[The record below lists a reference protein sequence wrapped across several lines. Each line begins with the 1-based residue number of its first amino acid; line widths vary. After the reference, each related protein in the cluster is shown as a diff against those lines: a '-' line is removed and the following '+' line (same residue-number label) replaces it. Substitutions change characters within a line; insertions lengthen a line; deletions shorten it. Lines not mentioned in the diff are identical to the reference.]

1 MRSTV
6 GVPMTELLQLLIS
19 GLTIGSVYG
28 LVAVGFCMV
37 YNTTE
42 VINFA
47 QGEFVMLGG
56 MMAATASSGFGWP
69 LPAALLFAVVS
80 VTLIGLVAE
89 KLTFGLSRKPE
100 VMNLIIV
107 TIGLAIVIKGVV
119 MMVWGTFPRELPTF
133 SGELSLAVFGASVTP
148 QALWVIA
155 ISALVMVAVGLFMKR
170 SATGMAMRA
179 AAADRGTAS
188 LMGSPVSRLS
198 TFSFAAASGIGAIAG
213 VILTPLTMTSY
224 DHGTLIGLKGFCAA
238 IIGGMGNVYGAFL
251 GGLILGAV
259 EAFAAGL
266 GGSGFQ
272 DAVAFLLLIVLL
284 LVRPS
289 GLLGGTGRERVVKL

>member
-1 MRSTV
+1 
-6 GVPMTELLQLLIS
+6 MTELLQLLIS

-56 MMAATASSGFGWP
+56 MIAATASSGFGWP
-69 LPAALLFAVVS
+69 LPVALLFAVAS
-80 VTLIGLVAE
+80 VTLIGLIAE

-100 VMNLIIV
+100 VLNLIIV
-107 TIGLAIVIKGVV
+107 TIGLAIVIKGAV
-119 MMVWGTFPRELPTF
+119 MMIWGKFPKDLRAF
-133 SGELSLAVFGASVTP
+133 SGEKSIAVLGASVTP
-148 QALWVIA
+148 QALWVVG
-155 ISALVMVAVGLFMKR
+155 ISVLIMVAVGFFMKR
-170 SATGMAMRA
+170 SVTGMAMRA
-179 AAADRGTAS
+179 AASDRGTAA
-188 LMGSPVSRLS
+188 LMGIPAGRLS
-198 TFSFAAASGIGAIAG
+198 TISFAVAAGIGAIAG
-213 VILTPLTMTSY
+213 TIITPLTMTSY
-224 DHGTLIGLKGFCAA
+224 EHGTILGLKGFCAA

-266 GGSGFQ
+266 GGSGYQ

-289 GLLGGTGRERVVKL
+289 GLLGGTGRERIVKV

>member
-1 MRSTV
+1 MA
-6 GVPMTELLQLLIS
+6 ELLQLLIS

-37 YNTTE
+37 YNTTG

-69 LPAALLFAVVS
+69 LAVVVIFAVGS
-80 VTLIGLVAE
+80 VALIGLVAE

-100 VMNLIIV
+100 VLNLMIV
-107 TIGLAIVIKGVV
+107 TIGLAIVIKGGA
-119 MMVWGTFPRELPTF
+119 MIVWGTFPKDLPAF
-133 SGELSLAVFGASVTP
+133 SGEAPLAVLGASMTP
-148 QALWVIA
+148 QAIWIVG
-155 ISALVMVAVGLFMKR
+155 ISVFIMAAVGFFMKK
-170 SATGMAMRA
+170 SVTGTAMRA
-179 AAADRGTAS
+179 AASDRGTAS
-188 LMGSPVSRLS
+188 LMGIPAGRLS
-198 TFSFAAASGIGAIAG
+198 TVSFAIAAGIGALAG
-213 VILTPLTMTSY
+213 VIITPLTMTSY
-224 DHGTLIGLKGFCAA
+224 DQGTIIGLKGFCAA

-251 GGLILGAV
+251 GGLILGTV
-259 EAFAAGL
+259 EAFANGL
-266 GGSGFQ
+266 GGSGYQ

-284 LVRPS
+284 MVRPS

>member
-1 MRSTV
+1 
-6 GVPMTELLQLLIS
+6 MTELLQLLIS

-56 MMAATASSGFGWP
+56 MMAATAASGFGWP

-80 VTLIGLVAE
+80 VTLFGLVAE

-107 TIGLAIVIKGVV
+107 TIGLAIMIKGVV
-119 MMVWGTFPRELPTF
+119 MMVWGKFPKDLSAF
-133 SGELSLAVFGASVTP
+133 SGEVSLAVLGASVTP
-148 QALWVIA
+148 QALWVVGV
-155 ISALVMVAVGLFMKR
+155 SVLVMVAVGFFMKR

-179 AAADRGTAS
+179 AACDRGTAS
-188 LMGSPVSRLS
+188 LMGIPVSRLS
-198 TFSFAAASGIGAIAG
+198 TFSFAAAAGIGAVAG
-213 VILTPLTMTSY
+213 VIITPLTMTSY

-266 GGSGFQ
+266 GGSGYQ

-289 GLLGGTGRERVVKL
+289 GLLGGTGRERIVKL

>member
-1 MRSTV
+1 MA
-6 GVPMTELLQLLIS
+6 ELLQLLIS

-56 MMAATASSGFGWP
+56 MVAATASTGFGWP
-69 LPAALLFAVVS
+69 LPLAVLFAVVA
-80 VTLIGLVAE
+80 VTAIGLVAE

-119 MMVWGTFPRELPTF
+119 MMVWGKFPRDLPAF
-133 SGELSLAVFGASVTP
+133 SGETSLAVLGATVTP
-148 QALWVIA
+148 QALWVVGV
-155 ISALVMVAVGLFMKR
+155 SVLVMIAVGIFMKK
-170 SATGMAMRA
+170 SVTGTAMRA
-179 AAADRGTAS
+179 AASDRGTAA
-188 LMGSPVSRLS
+188 LMGIPVGRLS
-198 TFSFAAASGIGAIAG
+198 TISFAVASGIGALAG
-213 VILTPLTMTSY
+213 VIITPLTMTSY

-251 GGLILGAV
+251 GGLILGIA
-259 EAFAAGL
+259 EALAAGL
-266 GGSGFQ
+266 GGSGYQ

-284 LVRPS
+284 LVKPS
-289 GLLGGTGRERVVKL
+289 GLLGGTGRERVAKL

>member
-1 MRSTV
+1 
-6 GVPMTELLQLLIS
+6 MTAELLQLLIS
-19 GLTIGSVYG
+19 GLTIGSIYG

-56 MMAATASSGFGWP
+56 MMAATASTGFGWP
-69 LPAALLFAVVS
+69 LPVAVLFAVAA
-80 VTLIGLVAE
+80 VTAIGLIAE

-119 MMVWGTFPRELPTF
+119 MMVWGKFPRDLPSF
-133 SGELSLAVFGASVTP
+133 SGEQSLAVLGATVTP
-148 QALWVIA
+148 QALWVVGA
-155 ISALVMVAVGLFMKR
+155 SLAVMVAVGLFMKR
-170 SATGMAMRA
+170 SVTGTAMRA
-179 AAADRGTAS
+179 AAADRSTAA
-188 LMGSPVSRLS
+188 LMGIPVGRLS
-198 TFSFAAASGIGAIAG
+198 TLSFAVAAGIGAIAG
-213 VILTPLTMTSY
+213 VIITPLTMTSY

-251 GGLILGAV
+251 GGLILGVA
-259 EAFAAGL
+259 EALAAGL
-266 GGSGFQ
+266 GGSGYQ

-289 GLLGGTGRERVVKL
+289 GLLGGTGRDTVAKL

>member
-188 LMGSPVSRLS
+188 LMGIPVSRLS

>member
-1 MRSTV
+1 
-6 GVPMTELLQLLIS
+6 MTELLQLLIS

-28 LVAVGFCMV
+28 LVAIGFCMV

-69 LPAALLFAVVS
+69 LPVALVFAVTT
-80 VTLIGLVAE
+80 VTLIGVVAE

-100 VMNLIIV
+100 VLNLIIV
-107 TIGLAIVIKGVV
+107 TIGLAIIIKGAA
-119 MMVWGTFPRELPTF
+119 MMIWGTFPMDLPTF
-133 SGELSLAVFGASVTP
+133 SSETSMAILEARITP
-148 QALWVIA
+148 QAVWVI
-155 ISALVMVAVGLFMKR
+155 SVSVLVMAAVGFFMKK
-170 SATGMAMRA
+170 SVTGTAMRA
-179 AAADRGTAS
+179 AATDRGTAS
-188 LMGSPVSRLS
+188 LMGIPVSRLS
-198 TFSFAAASGIGAIAG
+198 TFSFAFAAGIGALAG
-213 VILTPLTMTSY
+213 MIITPLTMTSY

-238 IIGGMGNVYGAFL
+238 IIGGMGNIYGAFL
-251 GGLILGAV
+251 GGLILGAL

-289 GLLGGTGRERVVKL
+289 GLLGGTGRERIVKF

>member
-1 MRSTV
+1 
-6 GVPMTELLQLLIS
+6 MTELLQLLIS

-37 YNTTE
+37 YNTTG

-69 LPAALLFAVVS
+69 LPVALVFGVFS
-80 VTLIGLVAE
+80 VTLIGLIAE

-100 VMNLIIV
+100 VLNLIIV
-107 TIGLAIVIKGVV
+107 TIGLAIVIQGGV
-119 MMVWGTFPRELPTF
+119 MMIWGTFPKELPAF
-133 SGELSLAVFGASVTP
+133 SGEASLKVLGARVTP
-148 QALWVIA
+148 QAIWVIGVSVL
-155 ISALVMVAVGLFMKR
+155 IMVAVGFFMKK
-170 SATGMAMRA
+170 SVTGTAMRA
-179 AAADRGTAS
+179 ASSDRGTAS
-188 LMGSPVSRLS
+188 LMGIPVGRLS
-198 TFSFAAASGIGAIAG
+198 TLSFAVAAGIGALAG
-213 VILTPLTMTSY
+213 VIITPLTMTSY

-251 GGLILGAV
+251 GGLILGAA
-259 EAFAAGL
+259 EAFAAGS
-266 GGSGFQ
+266 GGSGYE

-289 GLLGGTGRERVVKL
+289 GLVGGTGGERVVKV

>member
-1 MRSTV
+1 
-6 GVPMTELLQLLIS
+6 MTELLQLLIS
-19 GLTIGSVYG
+19 GLTIGSIYG

-56 MMAATASSGFGWP
+56 MVAATAASGFGWP
-69 LPAALLFAVVS
+69 LPVALLFAVAT

-107 TIGLAIVIKGVV
+107 TIGLAIVIKGAV
-119 MMVWGTFPRELPTF
+119 MMLWGKFPKDLKAF
-133 SGELSLAVFGASVTP
+133 SGEVPLNLLGASVTP
-148 QALWVIA
+148 QALWVVGA
-155 ISALVMVAVGLFMKR
+155 SVLVMVAVGFFMKR

-179 AAADRGTAS
+179 AAADRGTAA
-188 LMGSPVSRLS
+188 LMGIPVARLS
-198 TFSFAAASGIGAIAG
+198 TFSFAVAAGIGAIAG
-213 VILTPLTMTSY
+213 VIITPLTMTSY
-224 DHGTLIGLKGFCAA
+224 EQGTLIGLKGFCAA

-251 GGLILGAV
+251 GGLILGVA
-259 EAFAAGL
+259 EALAAGL
-266 GGSGFQ
+266 GASGYQ

-289 GLLGGTGRERVVKL
+289 GLLGGTGRERIVKL